1 MGAPPG
7 SLFPHL
13 PKALK
18 GRRLGGGV
26 WTQKVPKARLVWSPT
41 RPVTSTGELVG
52 DAQLVTPELCGSVCT
67 VKPPSDSYAY

>member
-18 GRRLGGGV
+18 GRRLGGGADPKGTKSTV
-26 WTQKVPKARLVWSPT
+26 GVVPHQACHHHGGACRRRT
-41 RPVTSTGELVG
+41 VG
-52 DAQLVTPELCGSVCT
+52 DPRAVWISLHSQAPE
-67 VKPPSDSYAY
+67 